1 MMASVVGIEQAGI
14 GKEKQVSYKTR
25 GLSEVRLGMK
35 LDPIWEPAAC
45 I

>member
-14 GKEKQVSYKTR
+14 GKEKQVNYKTR
-25 GLSEVRLGMK
+25 GSSEVRLGMK
-35 LDPIWEPAAC
+35 LDSIWEPTAC